1 MIRATSILSPAKCRR
16 MVLLAIL
23 LAVGVTAFGLGSA
36 QQVRAEPPDPCH
48 HECEF

>member
-1 MIRATSILSPAKCRR
+1 MKRATPSLATFKCRR

-23 LAVGVTAFGLGSA
+23 LAVAVTAFNLGSA

-48 HECEF
+48 HKCEF